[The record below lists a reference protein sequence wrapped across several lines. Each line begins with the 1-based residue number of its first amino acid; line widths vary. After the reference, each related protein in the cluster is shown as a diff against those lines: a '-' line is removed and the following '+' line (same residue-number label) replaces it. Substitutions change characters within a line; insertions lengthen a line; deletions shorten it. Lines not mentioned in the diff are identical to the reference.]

1 MVIIIIILTAIII
14 ILLTYLFLLQKELK
28 SLPNK
33 IDTLQKN
40 DSNHLINIEH
50 DFKTLEPLIMRINHL
65 LKGIKEVKLSYER
78 KNKMMMTMM
87 ANISHD
93 LRTPLTS
100 AIGYIDIVLKSDIG
114 EEEKQT
120 ELKIVEE
127 RLEKLEELINSFF
140 EFAKALKNDRQPEL
154 KKLDLLSI
162 LEDSIVSFYD
172 DYKKENRKILLNHKN
187 KKIMITSNEIMLARI
202 FDNLITNAYQHSSSD
217 LEIEVTTDEKTAI
230 KFRNDLTDEET
241 DIERMF
247 DEFYT
252 TDISRTKGNTGLGLA
267 LAKEFVSALGGNIYA
282 QKSDSKIDI
291 VIEL

>member
-78 KNKMMMTMM
+78 KNKMMMTLM

-154 KKLDLLSI
+154 KKLDLLAI

-187 KKIMITSNEIMLARI
+187 KKIMIISNEIMLARI

-230 KFRNDLTDEET
+230 KFRNDLTDEKT

-267 LAKEFVSALGGNIYA
+267 IAKEFLSALGGNIYA

>member
-14 ILLTYLFLLQKELK
+14 MLLAYLFLLQKELK

-78 KNKMMMTMM
+78 KNKMMMTLM

-154 KKLDLLSI
+154 KKLDLLVI

-217 LEIEVTTDEKTAI
+217 LEIEVTTDEKMTI
-230 KFRNDLTDEET
+230 KFRNDLTDERT

-267 LAKEFVSALGGNIYA
+267 IAKEFVSALGGNIYA

>member
-217 LEIEVTTDEKTAI
+217 LEIEVTTDEKTTI
-230 KFRNDLTDEET
+230 KFRNDLTDEKT